1 MKIQLNLNNGLTV
14 QSGGINGGYVVW
26 SLYGESPHQRVELSN
41 ATPTFKIREVGETNY
56 AGYIKLPSLMA
67 GTEFNFKITLTFSN
81 TTLKFPLMDFNFN
94 AYPKSLIF
102 PYCRTAKYWEINDP
116 ELIEIAENLVFEA
129 GDDVPTYLHGAFQFV
144 RDNIKFRENLDQRLG
159 ARLALKDGKGDCDE
173 FSDLF
178 ITLCRISHI
187 PARRVMGVL
196 LTDAQN
202 HSLHAWSEVY
212 IPLYEQWVPF
222 DVALDEF
229 SSIRWNYLARVHNGL
244 SSEAPLLR
252 LKSKADKNFKAKF
265 AENDIAQLS
274 LLNA

>member
-1 MKIQLNLNNGLTV
+1 MKIQLNLSNRLTV
-14 QSGGINGGYVVW
+14 QSGSINSGYVVW

-41 ATPTFKIREVGETNY
+41 STPVFRVREVGETNY
-56 AGYIKLPSLMA
+56 AGYIKLPALLA
-67 GTEFNFKITLTFSN
+67 GNEFNFKTTLTFSN
-81 TTLKFPLMDFNFN
+81 TNLKFPLMNFHFD

-102 PYCRTAKYWEINDP
+102 QYCRTAKYWEISDP
-116 ELIEIAENLVFEA
+116 DLIEIAKNLVQEA
-129 GDDVPTYLHGAFQFV
+129 GVDVPIYLQRAFEFV
-144 RDNIKFRENLDQRLG
+144 RAHIKFRENLDQRLG

-187 PARRVMGVL
+187 PARRIMGVL

-222 DVALDEF
+222 DVALNEF
-229 SSIRWNYLARVHNGL
+229 SSIKWNYLVRQHSGL
-244 SSEAPLLR
+244 TSEAPLLR
-252 LKSKADKNFKAKF
+252 LKSKADKNFKAQF
-265 AENDIAQLS
+265 EESDIAQIS
-274 LLNA
+274 LLNS